1 MLLHV
6 MPWLAGW
13 QTFEESLQARSG
25 RFGSAL
31 LDQTLNGWRGLCA
44 HAKPVGQTV
53 LLNAQALF
61 AALGNRVVKTDT
73 LDETTIAANAFV
85 SHNDIEKGT
94 VLRTAA
100 RESNDDH
107 DLSFGWW
114 EDKIVYPT

>member
-6 MPWLAGW
+6 MPWLAGGRPS
-13 QTFEESLQARSG
+13 QESLQARSG

-44 HAKPVGQTV
+44 YTEPVGQTV
-53 LLNAQALF
+53 LLNAQTLF
-61 AALGNRVVKTDT
+61 STFGDRVVKTDT
-73 LDETTIAANAFV
+73 LDETAIAANAFV
-85 SHNDIEKGT
+85 SHNDIEKRT
-94 VLRTAA
+94 VLGTAA

-114 EDKIVYPT
+114 EDKIVSPT

>member
-1 MLLHV
+1 MSCH
-6 MPWLAGW
+6 GW
-13 QTFEESLQARSG
+13 RVGRPSQKGLQARSG

-44 HAKPVGQTV
+44 YAKPVGQTV

-61 AALGNRVVKTDT
+61 AALGDRVVKTDT

-114 EDKIVYPT
+114 EDKIVCPT